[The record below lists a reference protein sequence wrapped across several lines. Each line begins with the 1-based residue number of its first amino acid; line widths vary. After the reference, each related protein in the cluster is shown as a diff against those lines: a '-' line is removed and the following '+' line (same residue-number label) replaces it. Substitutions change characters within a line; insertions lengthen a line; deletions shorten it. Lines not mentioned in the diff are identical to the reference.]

1 MLLLP
6 ALNLLPGTLNTAVAV
21 APVAAPVAVKVAL
34 PSEVVPIAN
43 VTLPAGA
50 ALPLAALTVAVN

>member
-6 ALNLLPGTLNTAVAV
+6 ALNLLPATLNTAVAV
-21 APVAAPVAVKVAL
+21 PPVAVPVAVKVAL

-43 VTLPAGA
+43 VTFPAGA
-50 ALPLAALTVAVN
+50 ALPLAALTVTVN

>member
-1 MLLLP
+1 LLP
-6 ALNLLPGTLNTAVAV
+6 FTVNTAVAV
-21 APVAAPVAVKVAL
+21 TPEPASVAEPNATFPA
-34 PSEVVPIAN
+34 EN